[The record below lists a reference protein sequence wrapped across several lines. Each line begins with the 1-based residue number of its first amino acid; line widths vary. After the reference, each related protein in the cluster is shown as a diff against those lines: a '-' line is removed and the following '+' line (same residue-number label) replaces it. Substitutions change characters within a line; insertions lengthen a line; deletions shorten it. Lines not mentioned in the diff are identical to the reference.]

1 MSPQSL
7 CAPLICPK
15 LLHLTLSLLPTPWK
29 LKLSTDGT
37 YRLLFDQYALLTVG
51 VNVKNYSKRK
61 SANLHTFRSS
71 FLPLAFAVANVE
83 DGEAYTHFLQTCL
96 EVAQTV
102 GLRLE
107 AKHILQFHGDLHK
120 GIEKARVAVFPQ
132 SHRLSDWA
140 HVTGVTSQGP
150 NGLHGFLSQS
160 LGDNTELSRFTLQWC
175 RISKHMTL
183 HLFHEIWTKIFCR
196 LEDCGHGA
204 MLKTMKKQY
213 FHQVTIADGCKLW
226 SAPWR
231 SGIDRIMPGT
241 DVGSAPQESWH
252 GQTLKPAFV
261 RERYE
266 PFELAHNLQVAIVN
280 PQLKTLQD
288 MSIDGSSYEDWPA
301 VGQFIDQHI
310 LRNAKALEKDGRAD
324 PKTLLA
330 LNLHQIYDDNHGST
344 WMLVPKSTL
353 KVDWSKSGKRRAF
366 KQRIFQTLPPDAVKA
381 FARMVQAKSSAEI
394 KEGWTALQLCQQGE
408 LDWKAAAKAF
418 DDWTLVLSGQS
429 ARQFWGLH
437 GTPVVDAQRQNLHG
451 LHLCFLCSVSSR
463 WGPCEHMYSLML
475 HQNHINE
482 SQVPKPKPKSR
493 PKKSHGGPAPPPAL
507 HLQPGCASEPR
518 PILPPAAPRDPPELL
533 PDQVALR
540 NILRKAGCGHL
551 YPAMQQQG
559 ATIAALRS
567 FTFTDFSAIFSVNV
581 GLAHNKLMQLLA
593 EARWLTI
600 GKLIASL

>member
-1 MSPQSL
+1 
-7 CAPLICPK
+7 
-15 LLHLTLSLLPTPWK
+15 
-29 LKLSTDGT
+29 
-37 YRLLFDQYALLTVG
+37 
-51 VNVKNYSKRK
+51 
-61 SANLHTFRSS
+61 
-71 FLPLAFAVANVE
+71 
-83 DGEAYTHFLQTCL
+83 
-96 EVAQTV
+96 
-102 GLRLE
+102 
-107 AKHILQFHGDLHK
+107 
-120 GIEKARVAVFPQ
+120 
-132 SHRLSDWA
+132 
-140 HVTGVTSQGP
+140 
-150 NGLHGFLSQS
+150 
-160 LGDNTELSRFTLQWC
+160 
-175 RISKHMTL
+175 
-183 HLFHEIWTKIFCR
+183 
-196 LEDCGHGA
+196 

-213 FHQVTIADGCKLW
+213 FHQVTAADGCKLW

-366 KQRIFQTLPPDAVKA
+366 KQRIFQTLLPDAVKA

-394 KEGWTALQLCQQGE
+394 KEAWTALQLCQQGE

-418 DDWTLVLSGQS
+418 DDWTLVLSGKS
-429 ARQFWGLH
+429 TRQFWGLH

-451 LHLCFLCSVSSR
+451 LHLCFWLAFSQ
-463 WGPCEHMYSLML
+463 GPK
-475 HQNHINE
+475 
-482 SQVPKPKPKSR
+482 V
-493 PKKSHGGPAPPPAL
+493 
-507 HLQPGCASEPR
+507 
-518 PILPPAAPRDPPELL
+518 
-533 PDQVALR
+533 
-540 NILRKAGCGHL
+540 
-551 YPAMQQQG
+551 QG
-559 ATIAALRS
+559 L
-567 FTFTDFSAIFSVNV
+567 DGWV
-581 GLAHNKLMQLLA
+581 G
-593 EARWLTI
+593 
-600 GKLIASL
+600 